1 MNPFQ
6 VDVYRHHQPIT
17 GDDIT
22 PRIIKGLD
30 GAFRERCEQGGL
42 GVSKPT
48 VGVVLQL
55 NTAGVV
61 IGSRMVKFGSV
72 QPKEINT
79 LDVWPDAEG
88 ARLVIP
94 NFDLSIFEDFNG
106 LMSTPYAEL
115 PFKVMVKAGETWK
128 TLKKGEMEGK
138 GYGELSFRLHCR
150 AIEPEKVK
158 FTVVAV
164 PGSLAQLSAHYG
176 DKVASRGFPGI
187 KIVEGRAK
195 LVSKEERRFGLGIEP
210 FFMITNPKT
219 DEQGEIVTDNLRF
232 PASMVVKGSVVGV
245 LQSGV
250 MPNWHA
256 KRGQFEEA
264 IKAKNYSKRMAEF
277 SWPDPIQED
286 DNETSSSE
294 PEEGELDDD

>member
-1 MNPFQ
+1 MNPFR
-6 VDVYRHHQPIT
+6 VEAYRHHQPIT

-22 PRIIKGLD
+22 PRVINGLD
-30 GAFRERCEQGGL
+30 GAFRERSEQEGL
-42 GVSKPT
+42 SVSEPT
-48 VGVVLQL
+48 VGVVVQL
-55 NTAGVV
+55 NTAGV
-61 IGSRMVKFGSV
+61 IMGSRMVKFGTV

-94 NFDLSIFEDFNG
+94 GFDLSLFDDFNG
-106 LMSTPYAEL
+106 LMSTPYIEL
-115 PFKVMVKAGETWK
+115 PYKVIVKAGEAWK
-128 TLKKGEMEGK
+128 AVKAGELEGM

-158 FTVVAV
+158 YTVVAV
-164 PGSLAQLSAHYG
+164 PCSLAQVVAHYG
-176 DKVASRGFPGI
+176 EHVGSRGFPGI
-187 KIVEGRAK
+187 KIVVGLAK
-195 LVSKEERRFGLGIEP
+195 LVCKEERRFGLGIEP
-210 FFMITNPKT
+210 FYMITNPKI
-219 DEQGEIVTDNLRF
+219 DEQGEIVTENLRF
-232 PASMVVKGSVVGV
+232 PASMSVKGAVVGI

-264 IKAKNYSKRMAEF
+264 IKAKKYSKRMAEF